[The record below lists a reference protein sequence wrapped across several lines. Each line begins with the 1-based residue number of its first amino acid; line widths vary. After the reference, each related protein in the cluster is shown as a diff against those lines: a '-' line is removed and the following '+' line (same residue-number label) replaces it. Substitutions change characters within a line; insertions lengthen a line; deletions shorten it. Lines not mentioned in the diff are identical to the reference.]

1 MTLDLKKIDETRNNL
16 LEEITHNYLI
26 SEKHKKVYKAFTY
39 FVHFLIFI
47 SAVSIFAFA
56 SLVGIATGRG

>member
-26 SEKHKKVYKAFTY
+26 SEKHKKVCKAFAY

-47 SAVSIFAFA
+47 SAASTFAFA